1 MSEDVIYMS
10 GVFILNCSDMAL
22 EQLINVIGMS
32 LFLLTLST
40 FIDTFDLPMDG
51 LGPGWHGH

>member
-1 MSEDVIYMS
+1 MSYIYKS

-22 EQLINVIGMS
+22 EQLVNVLDMS

-40 FIDTFDLPMDG
+40 LIDIFDLPMDG
-51 LGPGWHGH
+51 LRNQI

>member
-1 MSEDVIYMS
+1 MSEDVIYIHKS

-22 EQLINVIGMS
+22 EQLVNVLGMS

-40 FIDTFDLPMDG
+40 LIDTFDLPMDG
-51 LGPGWHGH
+51 LRNQI